1 MKLLNKLLF
10 SLPLL
15 SIALPTVLT
24 SCSKEVREPIY
35 FIKQDPDGGHHYTL
49 YFYETKRPDSQNNGV
64 VNVIVDITGTGDCHS
79 FFIDN
84 KYEHNGATY
93 FVEHVILGAGVRED
107 RDFSSWTNMT
117 LSMPRFYNPKV
128 NSINTFEDPSINQKV
143 RTILS
148 FGTMPYAYDV
158 SVNKSYNFY
167 DYWSGNSVGGFTYNL
182 IPYWKEKLP
191 SLYYNNLYIFEDYF
205 AYSVDYYDNNKWN
218 EIKDFFYRF
227 YIASDSNNFLQ
238 SFYEMNAP
246 ICHVNYR
253 GKPDGTDNNETNTGV
268 FIEHEDSETEYL
280 EMYMPQ
286 YKLNN
291 FEIPNYGFNEEQQ
304 IIQSGF
310 RDSYISMANTIRTG
324 THINTSLN
332 RKCFNRYTYNNIKEI
347 PNNWLYYYS
356 SCFEYF
362 ESNPFSLQ
370 FPNLELIE
378 ADAFKSERE
387 NTLWSIKIMLP
398 AKFKDDPAVKNKDP
412 NLTIKFI

>member
-49 YFYETKRPDSQNNGV
+49 YFYETKAPDSQNNGV
-64 VNVIVDITGTGDCHS
+64 VNVIVDITGIRDCHS

-117 LSMPRFYNPKV
+117 ISMPRFYNPKV
-128 NSINTFEDPSINQKV
+128 NSINTFDDPGINQKV

-148 FGTMPYAYDV
+148 FGTIPFAYDV
-158 SVNKSYNFY
+158 SVNKSYRFDQIYSGNDLFY
-167 DYWSGNSVGGFTYNL
+167 DM

-191 SLYYNNLYIFEDYF
+191 KLYYNNLYIYDGTSPYF
-205 AYSVDYYDNNKWN
+205 VDYYDNNNWN
-218 EIKDFFYRF
+218 DLKDFYYRF
-227 YIASDSNNFLQ
+227 YIVSDSNNFLQ

-253 GKPDGTDNNETNTGV
+253 GKPDGTNYNINYKGI
-268 FIEHEDSETEYL
+268 FIEHEDSETDDL
-280 EMYMPQ
+280 EMFMPQ
-286 YKLNN
+286 HEVHN
-291 FEIPNYGFNEEQQ
+291 FEIPNLNNTDKDSLEYN
-304 IIQSGF
+304 F
-310 RDSYISMANTIRTG
+310 REKYITYMNVIRKG
-324 THINTSLN
+324 QHITDETSIN
-332 RKCFNRYTYNNIKEI
+332 KKCFNKYI
-347 PNNWLYYYS
+347 
-356 SCFEYF
+356 
-362 ESNPFSLQ
+362 
-370 FPNLELIE
+370 
-378 ADAFKSERE
+378 
-387 NTLWSIKIMLP
+387 
-398 AKFKDDPAVKNKDP
+398 
-412 NLTIKFI
+412 